1 MGAMLPWFE
10 ILDANGKILKRFRK
24 IVSELE
30 FENELMVIPE
40 MTLTLPDEYEPY
52 LMGRKQMRIHLK
64 SPRDGK
70 NRVFRGWIDTISPNG
85 QIAVDVTV
93 RHAIREWEFRQVPT
107 NYAVKAEKISTI
119 YTNEDMYYSPDW
131 TLAYGQD
138 ADLELIDYVYS
149 RQSMLE
155 ALNQTVEMT
164 SNVFWRV
171 AFDEDKKIEISAFG
185 EKKPYQLSYKP
196 STERNIR
203 IVDVSRPEIDHSSVM
218 NVATVYSNETDGG
231 MTSLTLREVYND
243 KSLQDPNFPVV
254 ILRSGIN
261 NERDYDY
268 EEYPEIAPNEQLEY
282 AVLDKEGIALE
293 SGLFIEGAI
302 DFNDYS
308 PFSIEEG
315 SETAV
320 TGTLR
325 WVIPENQRSL
335 EDPEMIN
342 NAQCMYGFF
351 KAEGWT
357 DESICALIGC
367 CGYESGCNPNAWQ
380 GYSPTYAYNQGF
392 GLVQWTPWSNITD
405 WLGAR
410 GYSVQQY
417 GNAECEKIQE
427 ELENGEQWIP
437 TYTYPMS
444 FREWTQQTTT
454 DFYELCNI
462 WLYNY
467 GRGSAASYYTVDQR
481 AQFAQYCYN
490 LIQSGEWKGTYPLDG
505 DGTGILQEGS
515 TTNEN
520 EGTEGEEPLWNPQA
534 FIDKWNGQSTDID
547 GVFGNQCVD
556 LFKEAL
562 AQLGYPNPAGPIG
575 GDGYAWSIWY
585 NRTELGYDPY
595 FDFYTTAPKEGD
607 WTIFAQGG
615 MTPLS
620 HVAMFVSS
628 NGDGTSQYFGQNQPN
643 PYCDI
648 QTISDATVLGYMRVK
663 EKYWTSGYPGIN
675 SKTGKEITNEDRIY
689 AATVVY
695 HAVIKKLKNSR
706 PTWTL
711 NVVTEELPSDLNVG
725 DQILCKCGKDKYY
738 LDACS
743 NYMRKLLTID
753 DWFYITRIKWTV
765 RADGLNLG
773 ELQLEKFIRI
783 ERETKDE

>member
-1 MGAMLPWFE
+1 MLPWFE
-10 ILDANGKILKRFRK
+10 ILDQNSKVIKRFRK
-24 IVSELE
+24 IIGDVE
-30 FENELMVIPE
+30 FTNELMVIPE

-52 LMGRKQMRIHLK
+52 LMGRKQFRAHLNG
-64 SPRDGK
+64 SDGGVI
-70 NRVFRGWIDTISPNG
+70 VFRGWIDAIIPSG
-85 QIAVDVTV
+85 QNAVDITV
-93 RHAIREWEFRQVPT
+93 RHAVREWEFRQVPT
-107 NYAVKAEKISTI
+107 NLAVKAEKISTI
-119 YTNEDMYYSPDW
+119 YANEDMYYSPDW
-131 TLAYGQD
+131 ILAYGQD

-164 SNVFWRV
+164 SNIFWRV
-171 AFDEDKKIEISAFG
+171 AFDKDKKLEISSFG
-185 EKKPYQLSYKP
+185 DKKPYQLSYKP
-196 STERNIR
+196 STKRNIR
-203 IVDVSRPEIDHSSVM
+203 IVDVSRPEVDHSSVM

-293 SGLFIEGAI
+293 SGLLIEGSI

-315 SETAV
+315 SETPS

-342 NAQCMYGFF
+342 NAQCIYGFF

-357 DESICALIGC
+357 DESICALIGN

-380 GYSPTYAYNQGF
+380 GYSPTYAYDQGF
-392 GLVQWTPWSNITD
+392 GIVQWTPWSIITD

-417 GNAECEKIQE
+417 GNAECRKIQE
-427 ELENGEQWIP
+427 ELENGEQW
-437 TYTYPMS
+437 YDVGYGMS
-444 FREWTQQTTT
+444 FREFTQSTGDLGYLTEV
-454 DFYELCNI
+454 FMR
-462 WLYNY
+462 NY
-467 GRGSAASYYTVDQR
+467 LRPASYYSLGSRT
-481 AQFAQYCYN
+481 QFAQYCYN

-505 DGTGILQEGS
+505 DGTGIIQEGS

-520 EGTEGEEPLWNPQA
+520 EGTEGDEPLWNPQA
-534 FIDKWNGQSTDID
+534 FMDKWMGQSTDID

-556 LFKEAL
+556 IFKEAL

-595 FDFYTTAPKEGD
+595 FDFYTTEPKEGD

-628 NGDGTSQYFGQNQPN
+628 NGDGTSNYFGQNQPN

-663 EKYWTSGYPGIN
+663 AKYWTSGYPGIN

-695 HAVIKKLKNSR
+695 HAVIKKLINSR

-711 NVVTEELPSDLNVG
+711 TVTTEELPSDINAG
-725 DQILCKCGKDKYY
+725 DRIMCKCGKDKYY
-738 LDACS
+738 LEACS

-753 DWFYITRIKWTV
+753 DWFYITSITRTV
-765 RADGLNLG
+765 RPDGLVLG
-773 ELQLEKFIRI
+773 EVRLEKFIRI

>member
-1 MGAMLPWFE
+1 MLPWFE
-10 ILDANGKILKRFRK
+10 ILDQNSKVIKRFRK
-24 IVSELE
+24 IIGDVEVT
-30 FENELMVIPE
+30 NELMVIPE

-52 LMGRKQMRIHLK
+52 LMGRKQFRAHLNG
-64 SPRDGK
+64 SDGGVI
-70 NRVFRGWIDTISPNG
+70 VFRGWIDAIIPSG
-85 QIAVDVTV
+85 QNAVDITV
-93 RHAIREWEFRQVPT
+93 RHAVREWEFRQVPT
-107 NYAVKAEKISTI
+107 NLAVKAEKISTI
-119 YTNEDMYYSPDW
+119 YANEDMYYSPDW
-131 TLAYGQD
+131 ILAYGQD

-164 SNVFWRV
+164 SNIFWRV
-171 AFDEDKKIEISAFG
+171 AFDKDKKLEISSFG
-185 EKKPYQLSYKP
+185 DKKPYQLSYKP
-196 STERNIR
+196 STKRNIR
-203 IVDVSRPEIDHSSVM
+203 IVDVSRPEVDHSSVM

-293 SGLFIEGAI
+293 SGLLIEGSI

-315 SETAV
+315 SETPS

-342 NAQCMYGFF
+342 NAQCIYGFF

-357 DESICALIGC
+357 DESICALIGN

-380 GYSPTYAYNQGF
+380 GYSPTYAYDQGF
-392 GLVQWTPWSNITD
+392 GIVQWTPWSIITD

-417 GNAECEKIQE
+417 GNAECRKIQE
-427 ELENGEQWIP
+427 ELENGEQW
-437 TYTYPMS
+437 YDVGYGMS
-444 FREWTQQTTT
+444 FREFTQSTGDLGYLTEV
-454 DFYELCNI
+454 FMR
-462 WLYNY
+462 NY
-467 GRGSAASYYTVDQR
+467 LRPASYYSLGSRT
-481 AQFAQYCYN
+481 QFAQYCYN

-505 DGTGILQEGS
+505 DGTGVIQEGS

-520 EGTEGEEPLWNPQA
+520 EGTEGDEPLWNPQA
-534 FIDKWNGQSTDID
+534 FMDKWMGQSTDID

-562 AQLGYPNPAGPIG
+562 AQIGYPNPSGPIG

-595 FDFYTTAPKEGD
+595 FDFYTTEPKEGD

-628 NGDGTSQYFGQNQPN
+628 NGDGTSNYFGQNQPN

-663 EKYWTSGYPGIN
+663 AKYWTSGYPGIN

-695 HAVIKKLKNSR
+695 HAVIKKLINSR

-711 NVVTEELPSDLNVG
+711 TVTTEELPSDINAG
-725 DQILCKCGKDKYY
+725 DRIMCKCGKDKYY
-738 LDACS
+738 LEACS

-753 DWFYITRIKWTV
+753 DWFYITSITRTV
-765 RADGLNLG
+765 RPDGLVLG
-773 ELQLEKFIRI
+773 EVRLEKFIRI

>member
-1 MGAMLPWFE
+1 MLPWFE
-10 ILDANGKILKRFRK
+10 ILDTGNKVLKRFRK
-24 IVSELE
+24 IIGEVE
-30 FENELMVIPE
+30 FTNELMVIPD
-40 MTLTLPDEYEPY
+40 MTITLPDEYEIY
-52 LMGRKQMRIHLK
+52 MMGRKQMRIHLE
-64 SPRDGK
+64 DGM
-70 NRVFRGWIDTISPNG
+70 VFRGWIDTIEPSG
-85 QIAVDVTV
+85 QNAIEVTV

-107 NYAVKAEKISTI
+107 NLAFKAEKISTI
-119 YTNEDMYYSPDW
+119 YSNQDMVYSPDW

-164 SNVFWRV
+164 SNIFWRV
-171 AFDEDKKIEISAFG
+171 AFDEDKKIEISSFG
-185 EKKPYQLSYKP
+185 EKKPYQLSYHP

-203 IVDVSRPEIDHSSVM
+203 IVDVERPEVDHSSVM

-243 KSLQDPNFPVV
+243 KSLQDPDFPVV

-293 SGLFIEGAI
+293 SGLLIEGSI
-302 DFNDYS
+302 DFNEYS

-315 SETAV
+315 SGDV
-320 TGTLR
+320 QTGTLR

-342 NAQCMYGFF
+342 NAQCIYGFF

-357 DESICALIGC
+357 DNSICALIGN

-380 GYSPTYAYNQGF
+380 GYVPTYAYDQGF
-392 GLVQWTPWSNITD
+392 GIVQWTPWSIITN
-405 WLGAR
+405 WLGEH
-410 GYSVQQY
+410 GYTVQQY
-417 GNAECEKIQE
+417 GNAECRKIQE
-427 ELENGEQWIP
+427 ELETNDQW
-437 TYTYPMS
+437 YDVGYGMS
-444 FREWTQQTTT
+444 FREFTQSNEDIGYLTEV
-454 DFYELCNI
+454 FMR
-462 WLYNY
+462 NY
-467 GRGSAASYYTVDQR
+467 LRPASYSTVGAR
-481 AQFAQYCYN
+481 TQFATYCYN
-490 LIQSGEWKGTYPLDG
+490 LIQSGEGKGIYPLDG
-505 DGTGILQEGS
+505 DGTGTLQPAQSGSSGGGEGS
-515 TTNEN
+515 
-520 EGTEGEEPLWNPQA
+520 EPLWNPQA

-575 GDGYAWSIWY
+575 GDGFAWSIWY
-585 NRTELGYDPY
+585 NRTALGYDPY
-595 FDFYTTAPKEGD
+595 FDFYTTDPKEGD

-628 NGDGTSQYFGQNQPN
+628 NGDGTSNYFGQNQPN

-648 QTISDATVLGYMRVK
+648 QRISDATVLGYMRVK
-663 EKYWTSGYPGIN
+663 EKYWTSGYPGVN

-711 NVVTEELPSDLNVG
+711 TVKTEKLPSDLNVG
-725 DQILCKCGKDKYY
+725 DRIVCRCGKDKYY
-738 LDACS
+738 LDACT

-753 DWFYITRIKWTV
+753 DWFYITSITRTV
-765 RADGLNLG
+765 KRDGLTLG
-773 ELQLEKFIRI
+773 EVRLEKFIRI

>member
-1 MGAMLPWFE
+1 MALPLPWFE
-10 ILDANGKILKRFRK
+10 ILDSNSRVLSRFRK
-24 IVSELE
+24 IVGGNVEYT
-30 FENELMVIPE
+30 NELMVIPE

-52 LMGRKQMRIHLK
+52 LWGRKQFRAHLNG
-64 SPRDGK
+64 SDGK
-70 NRVFRGWIDTISPNG
+70 MQTFRGWIDTINPSG
-85 QIAVDVTV
+85 QNAVEITV
-93 RHAIREWEFRQVPT
+93 RHAVREWEFRQVPT

-119 YTNEDMYYSPDW
+119 YSNEDMYYSPDW

-164 SNVFWRV
+164 SNVFWRI
-171 AFDEDKKIEISAFG
+171 AFDEDKKIEISSFG

-196 STERNIR
+196 TTKRNIR
-203 IVDVSRPEIDHSSVM
+203 IVDVERPEVDHSSVM

-261 NERDYDY
+261 NEREYDY
-268 EEYPEIAPNEQLEY
+268 EEYPELAPNEQLEY

-302 DFNDYS
+302 DFNEYS

-315 SETAV
+315 
-320 TGTLR
+320 TGDGKKTGSLR

-351 KAEGWT
+351 KAEGW
-357 DESICALIGC
+357 SVNAICALIGN

-380 GYSPTYAYNQGF
+380 GYSPTYAYDQGF
-392 GLVQWTPWSNITD
+392 GIVQWTPWSIITN
-405 WLGAR
+405 WLGEH

-417 GNAECEKIQE
+417 GNAECTKIIE
-427 ELENGEQWIP
+427 ELNNGEQW
-437 TYTYPMS
+437 YDVGYGMS
-444 FREWTQQTTT
+444 FHEWTQSNADIGHLTEV
-454 DFYELCNI
+454 FMR
-462 WLYNY
+462 NY
-467 GRGSAASYYTVDQR
+467 LRPASYYSLGSRV
-481 AQFAQYCYN
+481 QFAQHCYN
-490 LIQSGEWKGTYPLDG
+490 LIETGEWTGVYPLDG
-505 DGTGILQEGS
+505 DGTGQLNPDIMTPEVSGGS
-515 TTNEN
+515 
-520 EGTEGEEPLWNPQA
+520 GSWNPET
-534 FIDKWNGQSTDID
+534 FMNTWNGQSSDID

-556 LFKEAL
+556 LFKECL
-562 AQLGYPNPAGPIG
+562 AVIGYPNPSGPIG

-585 NRTELGYDPY
+585 NRSALGYDAY
-595 FDFYTTAPKEGD
+595 FDYYTTDPKFGD
-607 WTIFAQGG
+607 WAIFAQGG

-620 HVAMFVSS
+620 HVAMYVDS
-628 NGDGTSQYFGQNQPN
+628 NGDGSSNYFGQNQPN
-643 PYCDI
+643 PYCDV
-648 QTISDATVLGYMRVK
+648 QRISDSTVLGYLRVK
-663 EKYWTSGYPGIN
+663 EAYWGDGGAYPGIN

-711 NVVTEELPSDLNVG
+711 NVTTEELPSDLNVG
-725 DQILCKCGKDKYY
+725 DMILCRCGKDKYY

-753 DWFYITRIKWTV
+753 DWFYITRIT
-765 RADGLNLG
+765 RTIRPDGLRTG

>member
-1 MGAMLPWFE
+1 MLPWFE
-10 ILDANGKILKRFRK
+10 ILDQNSKVIKRFRK
-24 IVSELE
+24 IIGDVE
-30 FENELMVIPE
+30 FTNELMVIPE

-52 LMGRKQMRIHLK
+52 LMGRKQFRAHLNG
-64 SPRDGK
+64 SDGGVI
-70 NRVFRGWIDTISPNG
+70 VFRGWIDAIIPSG
-85 QIAVDVTV
+85 QNAVDITV
-93 RHAIREWEFRQVPT
+93 RHAVREWEFRQVPT
-107 NYAVKAEKISTI
+107 NLAVKAEKISTI
-119 YTNEDMYYSPDW
+119 YANEDMYYSPDW
-131 TLAYGQD
+131 ILAYGQD

-164 SNVFWRV
+164 SNIFWRV
-171 AFDEDKKIEISAFG
+171 AFDKDKKLEISSFG
-185 EKKPYQLSYKP
+185 DKKPYQLSYKP
-196 STERNIR
+196 STKRNIR
-203 IVDVSRPEIDHSSVM
+203 IIDVSRPEVDHSSVM

-293 SGLFIEGAI
+293 SGLLIEGSI

-315 SETAV
+315 SETPS

-342 NAQCMYGFF
+342 NAQCIYGFF

-357 DESICALIGC
+357 DESICALIGN

-380 GYSPTYAYNQGF
+380 GYSPTYAYDQGF
-392 GLVQWTPWSNITD
+392 GIVQWTPWSIITD

-417 GNAECEKIQE
+417 GNAECRKIQE
-427 ELENGEQWIP
+427 ELENGEQW
-437 TYTYPMS
+437 YDVGYGMS
-444 FREWTQQTTT
+444 FREFTQSTGDLGYLTEV
-454 DFYELCNI
+454 FMR
-462 WLYNY
+462 NY
-467 GRGSAASYYTVDQR
+467 LRPASYYSLGSRT
-481 AQFAQYCYN
+481 QFAQYCYN

-505 DGTGILQEGS
+505 DGTGIIQEGS

-520 EGTEGEEPLWNPQA
+520 EGTEGDEPLWNPQA
-534 FIDKWNGQSTDID
+534 FMDKWMGQGTDID

-562 AQLGYPNPAGPIG
+562 AQIGYPNPAGPIG

-595 FDFYTTAPKEGD
+595 FDFYTTEPKEGD

-628 NGDGTSQYFGQNQPN
+628 NGDGTSNYFGQNQPN

-663 EKYWTSGYPGIN
+663 AKYWTSGYPGIN

-695 HAVIKKLKNSR
+695 HAVIKKLINSR

-711 NVVTEELPSDLNVG
+711 TVTTEELPSDINAG
-725 DQILCKCGKDKYY
+725 DRIVCKCGKDKYY

-753 DWFYITRIKWTV
+753 DWFYITSITRTV
-765 RADGLNLG
+765 RPDGLVLG
-773 ELQLEKFIRI
+773 EVRLEKFIRI

>member
-1 MGAMLPWFE
+1 MLPWFE
-10 ILDANGKILKRFRK
+10 ILDQNSKVIKRFRK
-24 IVSELE
+24 IIGDVE
-30 FENELMVIPE
+30 FTNELMVIPE

-52 LMGRKQMRIHLK
+52 LMGRKQFRAHLNG
-64 SPRDGK
+64 SDGGVI
-70 NRVFRGWIDTISPNG
+70 VFRGWIDAIIPSG
-85 QIAVDVTV
+85 QNAVDITV
-93 RHAIREWEFRQVPT
+93 RHAVREWEFRQVPT
-107 NYAVKAEKISTI
+107 NLAVKAEKISTI
-119 YTNEDMYYSPDW
+119 YANEDMYYSPDW
-131 TLAYGQD
+131 ILAYGQD

-164 SNVFWRV
+164 SNIFWRV
-171 AFDEDKKIEISAFG
+171 AFDKDKKLEISSFG
-185 EKKPYQLSYKP
+185 DKKPYQLSYKP
-196 STERNIR
+196 STKRNIR
-203 IVDVSRPEIDHSSVM
+203 IVDVSRPEVDHSSVM

-293 SGLFIEGAI
+293 SGLLIEGSI

-315 SETAV
+315 SETPS

-342 NAQCMYGFF
+342 NAQCIYGFF

-357 DESICALIGC
+357 DESICALIGN

-380 GYSPTYAYNQGF
+380 GYSPTYAYDQGF
-392 GLVQWTPWSNITD
+392 GIVQWTPWSIITD

-417 GNAECEKIQE
+417 GNAECRKIQE
-427 ELENGEQWIP
+427 ELENGEQW
-437 TYTYPMS
+437 YDVGYGMS
-444 FREWTQQTTT
+444 FREFTQSTGDLGYLTEV
-454 DFYELCNI
+454 FMR
-462 WLYNY
+462 NY
-467 GRGSAASYYTVDQR
+467 LRPASYYSLGSRT
-481 AQFAQYCYN
+481 QFAQYCYN

-505 DGTGILQEGS
+505 DGTGIIQEGS

-520 EGTEGEEPLWNPQA
+520 EGTEGDEPLWNPQA
-534 FIDKWNGQSTDID
+534 FMDKWMGQSTDID

-562 AQLGYPNPAGPIG
+562 AQIGYPNPSGPIG

-595 FDFYTTAPKEGD
+595 FDFYTTEPKEGD

-628 NGDGTSQYFGQNQPN
+628 NGDGTSNYFGQNQPN

-663 EKYWTSGYPGIN
+663 AKYWTSGYPGIN

-695 HAVIKKLKNSR
+695 HAVIKKLINSR

-711 NVVTEELPSDLNVG
+711 TVTTEELPSDINAG
-725 DQILCKCGKDKYY
+725 DRIMCKCGKDKYY
-738 LDACS
+738 LEACS

-753 DWFYITRIKWTV
+753 DWFYITSITRTV
-765 RADGLNLG
+765 RPDGLVLG
-773 ELQLEKFIRI
+773 EVRLEKFIRI